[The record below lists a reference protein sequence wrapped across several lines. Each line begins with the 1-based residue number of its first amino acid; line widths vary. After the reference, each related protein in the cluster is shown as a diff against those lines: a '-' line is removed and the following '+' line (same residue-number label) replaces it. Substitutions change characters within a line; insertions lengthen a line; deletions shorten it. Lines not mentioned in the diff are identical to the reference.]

1 MGHSG
6 FDRRFS
12 SIRRP
17 RIYATV
23 ALILMTVP
31 MSLLIGCGVA
41 SQADPSPIRLS
52 PLQGK
57 MHGGQQPV
65 TGSQIFLYAAGTT
78 GYASSSRSM
87 LTGAGYVMTD
97 AAGNFSITGDYT
109 CQSGDLV
116 YLVGSGGNPGLAPGT
131 NNTAIQ
137 MMAALGPCASL
148 DASTF
153 VNIDEV
159 STIAAA
165 WALSPFMTDVTHVGT
180 SSTNVLGLTN
190 AFATVGNLVDTPTG
204 TALSGTPAGN
214 GVVPQ
219 AKINTLA
226 NILSS
231 CINSDGTGTPCGTLM
246 SASTSGGHTP
256 SDTLQAALNIAQN
269 PTHSLSALYGL
280 QPATAPFQ
288 PSLGTVP
295 TDFTLMVTY
304 TGSCLSLPR
313 DIAIDSQ
320 GNVWAPSS
328 DDNGRYG
335 CVLKLSL
342 TGKFLSGAT
351 GFSGGTLSIVS
362 ATPGAI
368 AIDLM
373 DNAWIS
379 NFSQIGN
386 NVTKLDPGGAIL
398 SGPNGF
404 VIDNGT
410 SGPWQIAIDSLDNAW
425 VANPDETTVSRLSNS
440 GTLLTGSSGFTG
452 YMLSTAIDG
461 SGNIWGYS
469 WNQFS
474 NPSPIIV
481 KLDSNGVA
489 QSGAGYPI
497 ARGSARSFAID
508 HQGNLWVPLIS
519 ADFSSSII
527 KMNNSGTVVSG
538 PSGYTDNSLILPT
551 NAAIDG
557 LGHIW
562 IGNSGGVVE
571 MDNNGAFLS
580 GPSGYLN
587 QSTGSGAIA
596 VDGSGNVWTSDYVKD
611 RIEQLVGVAAPVV
624 TPLALGVK
632 NNTLGTRP

>member
-1 MGHSG
+1 MGPLAIHDRCHPCRHIQYKCSGAHQCIRNGRQSGRHTYRHCTQWNTRGKRRSPTGQNQYTRKHFVFLYQLRRNWHALRHSHVG
-6 FDRRFS
+6 IYQRRTY
-12 SIRRP
+12 SIRYPASCAEYRSKSHTFSQ
-17 RIYATV
+17 R
-23 ALILMTVP
+23 
-31 MSLLIGCGVA
+31 SL
-41 SQADPSPIRLS
+41 R
-52 PLQGK
+52 
-57 MHGGQQPV
+57 
-65 TGSQIFLYAAGTT
+65 
-78 GYASSSRSM
+78 SS
-87 LTGAGYVMTD
+87 
-97 AAGNFSITGDYT
+97 T
-109 CQSGDLV
+109 C
-116 YLVGSGGNPGLAPGT
+116 NR
-131 NNTAIQ
+131 
-137 MMAALGPCASL
+137 
-148 DASTF
+148 TF
-153 VNIDEV
+153 P
-159 STIAAA
+159 
-165 WALSPFMTDVTHVGT
+165 ALSRHRAHRFHSHGHV
-180 SSTNVLGLTN
+180 
-190 AFATVGNLVDTPTG
+190 
-204 TALSGTPAGN
+204 
-214 GVVPQ
+214 
-219 AKINTLA
+219 
-226 NILSS
+226 
-231 CINSDGTGTPCGTLM
+231 
-246 SASTSGGHTP
+246 
-256 SDTLQAALNIAQN
+256 
-269 PTHSLSALYGL
+269 
-280 QPATAPFQ
+280 
-288 PSLGTVP
+288 
-295 TDFTLMVTY
+295 
-304 TGSCLSLPR
+304 
-313 DIAIDSQ
+313 AIDSQ